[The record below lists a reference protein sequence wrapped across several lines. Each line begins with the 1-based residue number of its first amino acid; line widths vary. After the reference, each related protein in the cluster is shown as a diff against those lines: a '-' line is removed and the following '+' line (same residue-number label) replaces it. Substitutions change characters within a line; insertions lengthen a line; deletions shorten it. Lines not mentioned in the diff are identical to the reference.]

1 MQFME
6 KRFELENNYQLWG
19 DSTDSESY
27 QLLLNGEKADIM
39 MADPPY
45 CLLTRRRKKGDL
57 RDPKRAKINHEAV
70 TRFEKVKDY
79 RHFTEAWMKKAGEC
93 LKDDA
98 VMIIWTNFLG
108 REPIEKVA
116 LDMGYNYWGDFKWAK
131 LTKEGSGN
139 ELLARL
145 YEVAMIFGKG
155 EKTRPEV
162 DDRYI
167 PWSYVGN
174 YDDNKEAENWGS
186 HPNHKPFDLLE
197 ILIRSYSRP
206 GDLILDPFNGSG
218 STPAATLR
226 LKRRVAG
233 IELREEW
240 AKITRKRF
248 QHEINS

>member
-1 MQFME
+1 ME
-6 KRFELENNYQLWG
+6 KRFELRNSYQVWG
-19 DSTDSESY
+19 DSTSEESY
-27 QLLLNGEKADIM
+27 KLLLAGEKADLM

-70 TRFEKVKDY
+70 TRFDKIKDY
-79 RHFTEAWMKKAGEC
+79 RYFTEAWLKKAAAH
-93 LKDDA
+93 LKEDA
-98 VMIIWTNFLG
+98 VLIIWTNFLG
-108 REPIEKVA
+108 KDPIQKVA
-116 LDMGYNYWGDFKWAK
+116 EDMGYKYWGDFKWAK

-155 EKTRPEV
+155 ERPSPSI
-162 DDRYI
+162 DAPYI

-174 YDDNKEAENWGS
+174 YDDNKEAELWGS

-197 ILIRSYSRP
+197 VLIRSYSKP
-206 GDLILDPFNGSG
+206 GDLLLDPFNGSG

-240 AKITRKRF
+240 AEMTRNRF
-248 QHEINS
+248 VHELKD